1 MTPKKLILISAMLE
15 KNLTNSHFTKLLYR
29 WKSRWLINGQFIKG
43 FCTPALRL
51 LSLPCGSTLRKLRN
65 KYQLEMIMTTKNKEK
80 ENNKN
85 LTYYI
90 PTFSVPPLKT
100 NQMKSLFLLTSII
113 SYSFWELGIV
123 FSGLI
128 LRFKLNNF
136 MGQML
141 KY

>member
-1 MTPKKLILISAMLE
+1 
-15 KNLTNSHFTKLLYR
+15 
-29 WKSRWLINGQFIKG
+29 
-43 FCTPALRL
+43 
-51 LSLPCGSTLRKLRN
+51 
-65 KYQLEMIMTTKNKEK
+65 MTTKNKDK

-90 PTFSVPPLKT
+90 TTSSVPPLKT

-113 SYSFWELGIV
+113 SYSFCELGIV
-123 FSGLI
+123 FSGFI